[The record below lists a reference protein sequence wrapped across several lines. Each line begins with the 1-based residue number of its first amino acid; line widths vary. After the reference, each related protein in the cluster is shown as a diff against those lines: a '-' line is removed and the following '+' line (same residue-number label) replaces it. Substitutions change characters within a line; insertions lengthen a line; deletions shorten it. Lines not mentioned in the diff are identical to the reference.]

1 MSQDWMSINLPPKHF
16 CSGASGFRSHS
27 NGRISLSVSLCLAV
41 FGLPSYE
48 EKLGFSSAIAK
59 TNPGAMFGAT
69 RQSSPDDFMLRE
81 CMVFDAHRSG

>member
-1 MSQDWMSINLPPKHF
+1 MEEFHF
-16 CSGASGFRSHS
+16 QFLL
-27 NGRISLSVSLCLAV
+27 LSSVWIA
-41 FGLPSYE
+41 YE

-59 TNPGAMFGAT
+59 TNPGAMFRAT